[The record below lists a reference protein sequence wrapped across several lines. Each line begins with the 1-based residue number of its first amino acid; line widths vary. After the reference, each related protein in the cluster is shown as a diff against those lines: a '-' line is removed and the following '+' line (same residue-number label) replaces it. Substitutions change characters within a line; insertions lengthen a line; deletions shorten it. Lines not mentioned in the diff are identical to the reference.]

1 MWTFSLYLE
10 AVAILPQLV
19 LLQRTRNI
27 DNLTGQ
33 YVFLLGAYRGL
44 YILNWVYRY
53 LTEPH
58 YVHWIRKFLS
68 LSLSLSEHALF
79 ECSSFFLI
87 DSFMALTFSLDFWDC
102 SDTPLCRLFLLLL
115 RQLEEQQK
123 APVASLIPHAKDCK
137 YLNFCGILFLMNAHP
152 ISHVI

>member
-1 MWTFSLYLE
+1 
-10 AVAILPQLV
+10 
-19 LLQRTRNI
+19 
-27 DNLTGQ
+27 
-33 YVFLLGAYRGL
+33 
-44 YILNWVYRY
+44 
-53 LTEPH
+53 
-58 YVHWIRKFLS
+58 
-68 LSLSLSEHALF
+68 
-79 ECSSFFLI
+79 
-87 DSFMALTFSLDFWDC
+87 MALTFSLDFWDC